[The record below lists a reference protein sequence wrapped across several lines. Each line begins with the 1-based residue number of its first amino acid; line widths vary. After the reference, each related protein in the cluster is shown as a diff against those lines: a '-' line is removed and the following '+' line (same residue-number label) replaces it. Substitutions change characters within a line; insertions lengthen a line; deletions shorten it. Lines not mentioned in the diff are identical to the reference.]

1 MYPPPAYPPPPP
13 PGPGRAGNQNAGL
26 IIIAVLIAI
35 LIVAVGSLGV
45 LLVLIAHRA
54 PARSASATPKPS
66 PGPVSRTTQLT
77 ASSGDVV
84 FMDDFH
90 NPATGWNTVSG
101 AADVTYA
108 YSNGTYVVVAKGNY
122 NYYSP
127 APYYLRPQ
135 QIGASITATLDARA
149 PSDAGFGIDCDRGA
163 AESLVTYE
171 FTADADGRWSV
182 ERAIGD
188 TASTIPMTLVGGS
201 LGSAPAPGT
210 IPVTLIGIC
219 ATQPDGQTT
228 RLVFFIDGK
237 KVTDI
242 TDNTATSSGRGWA
255 ADLVTSAS
263 DSGPVTVTVSRFEL
277 RDLSRSG
284 P

>member
-1 MYPPPAYPPPPP
+1 L
-13 PGPGRAGNQNAGL
+13 RAGNQNEGL
-26 IIIAVLIAI
+26 IVIAVLAAI

-45 LLVLIAHRA
+45 LLVLMTHRA
-54 PARSASATPKPS
+54 PARTASANPKPS
-66 PGPVSRTTQLT
+66 PGPVSRTTQLS
-77 ASSGDVV
+77 ASSGDLV
-84 FMDDFH
+84 FMDDFQ

-108 YSNGTYVVVAKGNY
+108 YSNGAYVVVAKGNY

-135 QIGASITATLDARA
+135 QISASVTATLGAST
-149 PSDAGFGIDCDRGA
+149 PSDAGFGMDCDRGA
-163 AESLVTYE
+163 AEALVTYE
-171 FTADADGRWSV
+171 FTADVDGRWSV
-182 ERAIGD
+182 DRAIGD
-188 TASTIPMTLVGGS
+188 TASTIPTLLVSGS

-210 IPVTLIGIC
+210 VPVTLVGIC
-219 ATQPDGQTT
+219 ATQSDGQTA

-242 TDNTATSSGRGWA
+242 IDNTATSSGRGWA

-263 DSGPVTVTVSRFEL
+263 DSGPVTVTVTRFEL

>member
-13 PGPGRAGNQNAGL
+13 PGPGRAGNQNEGL

-127 APYYLRPQ
+127 APYYLR
-135 QIGASITATLDARA
+135 R
-149 PSDAGFGIDCDRGA
+149 R
-163 AESLVTYE
+163 
-171 FTADADGRWSV
+171 
-182 ERAIGD
+182 
-188 TASTIPMTLVGGS
+188 
-201 LGSAPAPGT
+201 
-210 IPVTLIGIC
+210 
-219 ATQPDGQTT
+219 
-228 RLVFFIDGK
+228 
-237 KVTDI
+237 
-242 TDNTATSSGRGWA
+242 
-255 ADLVTSAS
+255 
-263 DSGPVTVTVSRFEL
+263 
-277 RDLSRSG
+277 
-284 P
+284 

>member
-1 MYPPPAYPPPPP
+1 MYAPPPPP
-13 PGPGRAGNQNAGL
+13 PSGPLRAGNQNEGL
-26 IIIAVLIAI
+26 IVIAVLAAL

-45 LLVLIAHRA
+45 LLLLITHRVPA
-54 PARSASATPKPS
+54 PTASASPKAS
-66 PGPVSRTTQLT
+66 PGPVTRTTQLT
-77 ASSGDVV
+77 PSSGDVV

-135 QIGASITATLDARA
+135 QISASTTATLDAHA

-171 FTADADGRWSV
+171 FTADADGRWFV
-182 ERAIGD
+182 DKAIGD
-188 TASTIPMTLVGGS
+188 TASTIPTTLVSGS
-201 LGSAPAPGT
+201 LGLAPAPGT
-210 IPVTLIGIC
+210 IPVTLAGIC
-219 ATQPDGQTT
+219 ATQSDGQTA

-237 KVTDI
+237 RVTDI
-242 TDNTATSSGRGWA
+242 VDYTATSSGRGWA

-263 DSGPVTVTVSRFEL
+263 DSGPVTVTVTRFEL